1 MNCNFL
7 AQQIHY
13 SILELNLKAL
23 IAFFRVLLRL
33 LCNIVVL
40 LCSVLRHVDSINT
53 IYRKDNSPREE
64 SSYVVKS
71 PREKKK
77 GIFGMIMKD
86 TKASKGKQSDANG
99 DEQFTATTSEELSS
113 IFSCAN
119 FAPVSEKR
127 NSSIKD
133 DENIELDIDDINID
147 DNPQKQKGPHFPGL
161 SKQKISKGF
170 QSLREKLKP
179 RTEEKVNSGNR
190 KPEDDT
196 SVSQVDQIKM
206 KYGYATNDV
215 SA

>member
-13 SILELNLKAL
+13 SILDLNLKAL

-77 GIFGMIMKD
+77 
-86 TKASKGKQSDANG
+86 
-99 DEQFTATTSEELSS
+99 
-113 IFSCAN
+113 
-119 FAPVSEKR
+119 V
-127 NSSIKD
+127 
-133 DENIELDIDDINID
+133 IN
-147 DNPQKQKGPHFPGL
+147 
-161 SKQKISKGF
+161 
-170 QSLREKLKP
+170 
-179 RTEEKVNSGNR
+179 
-190 KPEDDT
+190 
-196 SVSQVDQIKM
+196 
-206 KYGYATNDV
+206 
-215 SA
+215 